1 MVTLKAENGVRY
13 TVPQTMDVNN
23 MRDQVVVRFRVAD
36 VYRDRSIS
44 VYLDGTRVQARKKKV
59 LAPGEMEQ
67 VILKK
72 EDLQVSGFKRNRD
85 LYGGGIR
92 WRRELICIGCPLG
105 CPLTVTMEG
114 TEITVTGNTCKR
126 GEIYA
131 KKEVTN
137 PTRVVTSSVH
147 VEGGVIA
154 MVSVKT
160 KDDIPKDKIFACM
173 EEIHQG
179 FCCGTGPHW

>member
-1 MVTLKAENGVRY
+1 
-13 TVPQTMDVNN
+13 
-23 MRDQVVVRFRVAD
+23 
-36 VYRDRSIS
+36 
-44 VYLDGTRVQARKKKV
+44 
-59 LAPGEMEQ
+59 ME
-67 VILKK
+67 K
-72 EDLQVSGFKRNRD
+72 
-85 LYGGGIR
+85 
-92 WRRELICIGCPLG
+92 RELICIGCPLG

-173 EEIHQG
+173 EEIRKVAVAAPVHIG
-179 FCCGTGPHW
+179 DIVIENCAGTGVPVIATKNVEKA